1 MRPVIPFVARLPIN
15 EKQAWFDALRN
26 ALPNCDVL
34 LLEDLID
41 AQCSGVA
48 VAIAFNPDPTHLSAL
63 PNLKW
68 IQSLWA
74 GVEQLLAETQNANFA
89 IVRMIDP
96 QLAETMS
103 EAVLAW
109 TLYLHR
115 DMSRYRAQQDAR
127 IWQQHPL
134 LHPSQQ
140 TVGVLGLGK
149 LGKSAVKTLA
159 HYGFTVCGWGRSPT
173 SIAGVDTYDGEDG
186 LAAVLR
192 RSTILICLL
201 PLTNQTCGLLSNEA
215 LTLLPKGASLIN
227 FARGPIVDT
236 DALLRHLN
244 CGHLSHAVLDVF
256 DEEPLPQESPLWSH
270 PNITVLPHIS
280 APTNKQTASKVV
292 ADNINQFLITGE
304 IPPSVDR
311 ILGY

>member
-1 MRPVIPFVARLPIN
+1 MRPVIPFAARLPIT

-26 ALPNCDVL
+26 ALPDCDVL
-34 LLEDLID
+34 FLEDLTE
-41 AQCSGVA
+41 AQCAVVE
-48 VAIAFNPDPTHLSAL
+48 VAIAFNPDPTYLNAL

-74 GVEQLLAETQNANFA
+74 GVEQLLADTQDTNVT

-96 QLAETMS
+96 QLSETMA

-115 DMSRYRAQQDAR
+115 DMPRYRAQQNAR
-127 IWQQHPL
+127 LWQQHPL

-140 TVGVLGLGK
+140 TVGILGLGN
-149 LGKSAVKTLA
+149 LGTSAIKTLA
-159 HYGFTVCGWGRSPT
+159 HNGFKVCGWGRSPT
-173 SIAGVDTYDGEDG
+173 SIAGVETYYGADG
-186 LAAVLR
+186 LAAVLQQ
-192 RSTILICLL
+192 STILICLL
-201 PLTNQTCGLLSNEA
+201 PLTRQTRGLLNHKA

-236 DALLRHLN
+236 DALLDHLN
-244 CGHLSHAVLDVF
+244 RGNLSHAVLDVF
-256 DEEPLPQESPLWSH
+256 DEEPLPQDSPLWSH
-270 PNITVLPHIS
+270 SNITVLPHIS
-280 APTNKQTASKVV
+280 APTNKHTASKVV
-292 ADNINQFLITGE
+292 ADNITQFLMTGE

-311 ILGY
+311 ALGY